1 MSGAGKTQGLP
12 GIDGKFGCICADPPW
27 HFKSNS
33 RANPGRNALKHY
45 DCQSLTDIATL
56 PVKEH
61 VADNCVLFM
70 WITGP
75 FLAIG
80 AHLPIMKAWGFKPS
94 GMGFDWVKLNPRAG
108 KLFMMEQ
115 DFARGTGFTTQKNLE
130 YCLIGKRG
138 RSMRQKVVPALII
151 DNRREHSR
159 KPEIFRDRVREYVG
173 PEVDVLELFARSSP
187 DDPKWTVW
195 GNETSKFE
203 AA

>member
-1 MSGAGKTQGLP
+1 MLDGLSGRY
-12 GIDGKFGCICADPPW
+12 GCIVADPPW

-33 RANPGRNALKHY
+33 KANPGRNAMRHY
-45 DCQSLTDIATL
+45 DCQSLADIEAL
-56 PVKEH
+56 PVVKHAE
-61 VADNCVLFM
+61 DNCILFL

-75 FLAIG
+75 FLVFG
-80 AHLPIMKAWGFKPS
+80 AHLPIMRAWGFKPS

-108 KLFMMEQ
+108 KLFMTER
-115 DFARGTGFTTQKNLE
+115 DFALGPGFTTQKNLE

-138 RSMRQKVVPALII
+138 RSMKKKAVPALII

-173 PEVDVLELFARSSP
+173 PDVRVAELFARSTP
-187 DDPKWTVW
+187 ADPLWDVA
-195 GNETSKFE
+195 GNETTKFE